1 LIRLPSP
8 LRLAA
13 LVLGAALALPA
24 FAAPSCEQVVA
35 RLSSQLPARLDQ
47 AELSDALRSLGQ
59 NGRLPAKF
67 VTKRQ
72 ARDAGWQPG
81 RPLWQVP
88 GLEGKSIGGD
98 RFGNYEK
105 RLPAGQWQEADLG
118 YKGKKRGAQ
127 RLLFA
132 RDGRRFVTVDHYNTF
147 SEVPAC
153 Q

>member
-1 LIRLPSP
+1 VPRLLSPS
-8 LRLAA
+8 RLCA
-13 LVLGAALALPA
+13 LLLGSLLALPA
-24 FAAPSCEQVVA
+24 LAAPSCDQVVA
-35 RLSSQLPARLDQ
+35 GLSRQLPARIDQ
-47 AELSDALRSLGQ
+47 AELADALRSLGQ
-59 NGRLPAKF
+59 TGRLPAKF

-81 RPLWQVP
+81 RPLWKVP
-88 GLEGKSIGGD
+88 GLDGKAIGGD

-118 YKGKKRGAQ
+118 YQGGKRGAQ

-132 RDGRRFVTVDHYNTF
+132 RDGRRFVTVDHYNSF